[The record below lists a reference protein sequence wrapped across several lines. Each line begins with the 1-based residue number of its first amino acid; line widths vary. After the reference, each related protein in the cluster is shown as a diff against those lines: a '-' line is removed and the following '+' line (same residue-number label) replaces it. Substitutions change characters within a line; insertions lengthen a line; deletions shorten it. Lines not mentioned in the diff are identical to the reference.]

1 MSLYTAYSWR
11 RVFLR
16 RITVIIIGA
25 LMFPA
30 LLFWRDRARVYSY
43 LHCVWL
49 KTSDKPVWLAQSE
62 SVINDLY

>member
-1 MSLYTAYSWR
+1 MSLYTAYSWHR
-11 RVFLR
+11 IFLR
-16 RITVIIIGA
+16 RITVIVIGA

-30 LLFWRDRARVYSY
+30 LLFWRDRARFYSY